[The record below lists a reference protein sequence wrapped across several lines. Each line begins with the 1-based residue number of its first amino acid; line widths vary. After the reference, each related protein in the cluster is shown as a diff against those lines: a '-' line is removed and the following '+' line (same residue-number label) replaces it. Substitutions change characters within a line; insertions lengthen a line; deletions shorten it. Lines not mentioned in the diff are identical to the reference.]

1 MTDNDIPQFSPEQV
15 AQGRQV
21 HDLIIGNLYQ
31 TLLGAYS
38 SVFTDWTDL
47 PPGLYEQ
54 EELKFKRIVVGDFSD
69 DYLRDQRAIAR
80 NIAETIDYR
89 GYLWGYAYYTGGL
102 INSLVNA
109 AEEQGIT
116 GADREAKIQALL
128 CGVFVDAGV
137 AMEQFFEKLIDD
149 NERQR
154 AEFDREREAESAA
167 DAHAMKEIGAALEA
181 LAQGDLTHD
190 IPDLPEKVSAAKQ
203 HYEAAT
209 VSLSHA
215 LGSVADTAAAVD
227 GDAGEI
233 SDAIKALAE
242 RTEVQ
247 ARTLQETT
255 GSMEDINKNVQRN
268 SDFAGQARSG
278 AEEARTLVTGSTA
291 EMSSAREA
299 MSKIVDSFKSISQAI
314 SVIDNIAMQ
323 TNLLSLNAS
332 IEAARAGE
340 AGRGFSVVAQ
350 EVRALASRSIE
361 AAKTIR
367 DVLETG
373 AQNVQN
379 GENLLGKTNES
390 LEQTAEKVS
399 EIEALVREISSNA
412 DSQANRIA
420 SIDRAMQ
427 ELGNMTQQNV
437 EMVES
442 TTQGAAMLK
451 ERSTQLGTQ
460 IGQFRI
466 QRLNPETL
474 LRAMARAG

>member
-1 MTDNDIPQFSPEQV
+1 
-15 AQGRQV
+15 
-21 HDLIIGNLYQ
+21 
-31 TLLGAYS
+31 
-38 SVFTDWTDL
+38 
-47 PPGLYEQ
+47 
-54 EELKFKRIVVGDFSD
+54 
-69 DYLRDQRAIAR
+69 
-80 NIAETIDYR
+80 
-89 GYLWGYAYYTGGL
+89 
-102 INSLVNA
+102 
-109 AEEQGIT
+109 
-116 GADREAKIQALL
+116 
-128 CGVFVDAGV
+128 
-137 AMEQFFEKLIDD
+137 
-149 NERQR
+149 
-154 AEFDREREAESAA
+154 
-167 DAHAMKEIGAALEA
+167 
-181 LAQGDLTHD
+181 
-190 IPDLPEKVSAAKQ
+190 
-203 HYEAAT
+203 
-209 VSLSHA
+209 
-215 LGSVADTAAAVD
+215 D

-412 DSQANRIA
+412 DAQANRIA